1 MFEKKKKCQSFD
13 DASLVFFSLQTSISK
28 TNVELVSLK
37 TELEKCK
44 LYKNYI
50 IWISIFKYKLNF
62 KFYKKIWVA
71 EI

>member
-1 MFEKKKKCQSFD
+1 MFEKKYQYFD
-13 DASLVFFSLQTSISK
+13 DASVVVFSLQTLISK

-50 IWISIFKYKLNF
+50 I
-62 KFYKKIWVA
+62 
-71 EI
+71 

>member
-1 MFEKKKKCQSFD
+1 MFEKNKCKSFD
-13 DASLVFFSLQTSISK
+13 DANVVVFSLQTLISK

-50 IWISIFKYKLNF
+50 IGISIFKYKLNF
-62 KFYKKIWVA
+62 KLMR
-71 EI
+71 

>member
-1 MFEKKKKCQSFD
+1 MFEKKYQYFD
-13 DASLVFFSLQTSISK
+13 DASVVVFSLQTLISK

-62 KFYKKIWVA
+62 KLMR
-71 EI
+71 